1 MAIVIDSIRFVSNVL
16 IRDVP
21 ADDLDQIRSA
31 AAERGTSLQAYL
43 RDAVH
48 AQATYLRRQAAL
60 ARTERR
66 LADQPQVPEDERN
79 AVLDAIDDAHADRAD
94 QLSDRPER

>member
-1 MAIVIDSIRFVSNVL
+1 MPNVL

-31 AAERGTSLQAYL
+31 AAQQGTSLQSYL

-48 AQATYLRRQAAL
+48 AQAAYLRRQAAL
-60 ARTERR
+60 ARVAERLRGRPDVPVDERR
-66 LADQPQVPEDERN
+66 
-79 AVLDAIDDAHADRAD
+79 AVLDAVEDAHAERAD
-94 QLSDRPER
+94 RLSGRPAS

>member
-1 MAIVIDSIRFVSNVL
+1 MPNVL

-31 AAERGTSLQAYL
+31 AADRGTSLQNYL

-48 AQATYLRRQAAL
+48 AQAAYLRRQAAL
-60 ARTERR
+60 TRAAERLRDRTE
-66 LADQPQVPEDERN
+66 VPADERR
-79 AVLDAIDDAHADRAD
+79 AVLDAIADAHTERAD
-94 QLSDRPER
+94 QLSDRPAP

>member
-1 MAIVIDSIRFVSNVL
+1 MTNVL

-31 AAERGTSLQAYL
+31 AAERGTSVQAYL

-48 AQATYLRRQAAL
+48 AQAAYLRRQDAL
-60 ARTERR
+60 ARAAER
-66 LADQPQVPEDERN
+66 LQGQPEVPDDERA
-79 AVLDAIDDAHADRAD
+79 AVLDAIDDAYTQRPDRFSD
-94 QLSDRPER
+94 QPDS

>member
-1 MAIVIDSIRFVSNVL
+1 MTNVL

-31 AAERGTSLQAYL
+31 AAERGTSVQAYL

-48 AQATYLRRQAAL
+48 AQAAYLRRQDAL
-60 ARTERR
+60 ARAAER
-66 LADQPQVPEDERN
+66 LQGQPEVPDDERA
-79 AVLDAIDDAHADRAD
+79 AVLDAIDDTFTQRPDRFSD
-94 QLSDRPER
+94 QPDS